1 MKPATAKSN
10 SEVVNRY
17 DIATLRRELRP
28 MRLLW
33 YPVLGSTSDQAAL
46 LRRRGELFA
55 PAAVL
60 TGRQIKGRGR
70 GSHTWWSGIGS
81 ITVTF
86 ALPIVPTL
94 QPQHLPLLAGL
105 AIRNELASLSE
116 VESIQLKWP
125 NDLLHR
131 GKKLA
136 GILCERID
144 GVDLIG
150 LGLNVND
157 NPDTPAALTDRL
169 TSLEAITG
177 RVFDKT
183 TVLSAIAGA
192 IHRQIGH
199 AAEHSFAAAL
209 REYEQHHAL
218 TGRRITVIDA
228 SLAKPISGAC
238 EGLDT
243 TGRLLIRNRS
253 GLQRI
258 IAGQVQAY

>member
-1 MKPATAKSN
+1 MTRTAAKQSD
-10 SEVVNRY
+10 SVNRY
-17 DIATLRRELRP
+17 DIAALRRELRP
-28 MRLLW
+28 IRLLW
-33 YPVLGSTSDQAAL
+33 YPVLGSTSDQAAA

-60 TGRQIKGRGR
+60 TGRQVKGRGR
-70 GSHTWWSGIGS
+70 GSHTWWSGAGS

-116 VESIQLKWP
+116 NESIKLKWP

-157 NPDTPAALTDRL
+157 NADTPAELRDKVVSLQQIAGRL
-169 TSLEAITG
+169 
-177 RVFDKT
+177 FDKT
-183 TVLSAIAGA
+183 VVLSAIGGA
-192 IHRQIGH
+192 IHRQISH
-199 AAEHSFAAAL
+199 AVEHSFAAAL

-218 TGRRITVIDA
+218 TGKRITVIDA